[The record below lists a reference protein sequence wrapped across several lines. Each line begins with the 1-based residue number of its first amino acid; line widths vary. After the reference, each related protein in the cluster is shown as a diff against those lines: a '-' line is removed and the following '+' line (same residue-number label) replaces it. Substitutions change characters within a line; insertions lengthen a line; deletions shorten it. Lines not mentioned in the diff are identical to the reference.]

1 MENDGMGDDREDVAR
16 TDTRDGVIPSSTSS
30 VAAVDR
36 HGTTLATHSPIGC
49 QAGLPC
55 GRLRRRQQKQ
65 EA

>member
-1 MENDGMGDDREDVAR
+1 MGDDREVVAR
-16 TDTRDGVIPSSTSS
+16 TDTCDGVIPFSTRS
-30 VAAVDR
+30 AAAGDR

-49 QAGLPC
+49 QSGLPC